1 MRVKWSGPVVIS
13 LFAVLLVAVSLYN
26 VPWHNAPDAYAG
38 DKVFSD
44 LIMQAETWSVCMMNP
59 PDEYRDKS
67 DIPGSVLQEMHNSQI
82 TLVNRIFTGS
92 YKRSAQEIVEANFNN
107 ANYKLAYGG
116 GVNWIK
122 INNLT
127 VTGNSAVANVYV
139 SKYLEVKVPKGYAK
153 TQGTGNDIFSFSR
166 DKGQWKISDLGG
178 PGPIGNNVTTIT
190 PSP

>member
-1 MRVKWSGPVVIS
+1 LYISG
-13 LFAVLLVAVSLYN
+13 
-26 VPWHNAPDAYAG
+26 
-38 DKVFSD
+38 SD
-44 LIMQAETWSVCMMNP
+44 LTSPILKISWLLDSFLLCRS
-59 PDEYRDKS
+59 PD
-67 DIPGSVLQEMHNSQI
+67 
-82 TLVNRIFTGS
+82 
-92 YKRSAQEIVEANFNN
+92 
-107 ANYKLAYGG
+107 ANYKFAYGG

-127 VTGNSAVANVYV
+127 VTRNSAVANVYV

-166 DKGQWKISDLGG
+166 DNGQWKISDLGG

>member
-1 MRVKWSGPVVIS
+1 MRIKWSGPVVIS

-26 VPWHNAPDAYAG
+26 VPRQNAPDAYAG

-59 PDEYRDKS
+59 PDAYRGKS

-82 TLVNRIFTGS
+82 AQVNRIFTGS

-116 GVNWIK
+116 GVNWIR
-122 INNLT
+122 ITSLT
-127 VTGNSAVANVYV
+127 IAGNSAVANVYV

-153 TQGTGNDIFSFSR
+153 TQGTGNDIFSFSL
-166 DKGQWKISDLGG
+166 DDGQWKISNIGG

>member
-1 MRVKWSGPVVIS
+1 MRIKWSGPVVIS

-26 VPWHNAPDAYAG
+26 VPRQNAPDAYAG

-44 LIMQAETWSVCMMNP
+44 LIMQAETWSVCMMTP
-59 PDEYRDKS
+59 PDAYRGKS

-82 TLVNRIFTGS
+82 AQVNRIFTGS

-116 GVNWIK
+116 GVNWIR
-122 INNLT
+122 ITSLT
-127 VTGNSAVANVYV
+127 IAGNSAVANVYV

-153 TQGTGNDIFSFSR
+153 TQGTGNDIFSFSL
-166 DKGQWKISDLGG
+166 DDGQWKISNIGG

-190 PSP
+190 TSP